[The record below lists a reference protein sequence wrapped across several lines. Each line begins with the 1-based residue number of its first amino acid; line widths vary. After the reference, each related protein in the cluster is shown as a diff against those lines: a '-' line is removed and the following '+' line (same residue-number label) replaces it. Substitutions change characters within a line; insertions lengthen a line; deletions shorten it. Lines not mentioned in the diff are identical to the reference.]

1 MVSKIIIEIENRV
14 ATKFN
19 KYEYEECK
27 NMKISKVNLGKG
39 FIDVYNFGDIKLHC
53 YQTNDLMNDE
63 SYILENEENLLLV
76 EFPAF
81 YDNLEEF
88 EKYVKRLNKN
98 IVGKVF
104 SDHPNGGTILQDVK
118 GYASE
123 GTIKSMKEGT
133 INNLVTGFE
142 KSFNGA
148 FAKEYHKITDV
159 LKDENINI
167 GGFELKII
175 YHDENIEIEFPQIGC
190 VYTHMLG
197 HDCHS
202 IVAGE
207 GHADAI
213 IKQLKRYK
221 ENGYNLV
228 LSSHYTPETLKDV
241 DTKIEYL
248 EELKKIAKNSVD
260 VNDFES
266 KVKTKYPE
274 YSGLNYLD
282 MTAGFFFPQK

>member
-1 MVSKIIIEIENRV
+1 MESKRIDL
-14 ATKFN
+14 K
-19 KYEYEECK
+19 
-27 NMKISKVNLGKG
+27 KG
-39 FIDVYNFGDIKLHC
+39 FVEVYDFGEIKLHS
-53 YQTNDLMNDE
+53 YQTNDLMYDE
-63 SYILENEENLLLV
+63 SYILENKDNVLLV

-81 YDNLEEF
+81 YDNLGEF
-88 EKYVKRLNKN
+88 EEYVKGLNKN

-104 SDHPNGGTILQDVK
+104 SDHPNGGTIFKDVK

-133 INNLVTGFE
+133 IGGLVTGFE
-142 KSFNGA
+142 TAFGGT
-148 FAKEYHKITDV
+148 FAKEYHEITDI
-159 LKDENINI
+159 LKDNKVNI
-167 GGFELKII
+167 GGFELNIT

-207 GHADAI
+207 GHANAI
-213 IKQLKRYK
+213 IEQLKGYK
-221 ENGYNLV
+221 AKGYNLV

-241 DTKIEYL
+241 DTKIAYL
-248 EELKKIAKNSVD
+248 EELKVLANVSHNID
-260 VNDFES
+260 DFKD
-266 KVKTKYPE
+266 KVKAKYPE

-282 MTAGFFFPQK
+282 MTAGFFFPQN

>member
-1 MVSKIIIEIENRV
+1 MEVSK
-14 ATKFN
+14 
-19 KYEYEECK
+19 
-27 NMKISKVNLGKG
+27 MNLEKG
-39 FIDVYNFGDIKLHC
+39 FIDIYNFGDIKLHC

-63 SYILENEENLLLV
+63 SYILENNENVLLV

-88 EKYVKRLNKN
+88 EKYVKGLKKN

-104 SDHPNGGTILQDVK
+104 SDHPNGGTILKDIK

-133 INNLVTGFE
+133 IHNLVIGFE

-148 FAKEYHKITDV
+148 FAKEFHEITDV
-159 LKDENINI
+159 LKDERVDI
-167 GGFELKII
+167 GGFELKIT
-175 YHDENIEIEFPQIGC
+175 YHDENIEIAFPQIAC

-207 GHADAI
+207 GHANLI
-213 IKQLKRYK
+213 IQQLKRYK

-241 DTKIEYL
+241 DTKIAYL
-248 EELKKIAKNSVD
+248 EELKILAKESENVT
-260 VNDFES
+260 DFEN
-266 KVKTKYPE
+266 KVKEKYPE

-282 MTAGFFFPQK
+282 MTAGFFFPQN

>member
-1 MVSKIIIEIENRV
+1 MESKRIDL
-14 ATKFN
+14 K
-19 KYEYEECK
+19 
-27 NMKISKVNLGKG
+27 KG
-39 FIDVYNFGDIKLHC
+39 FIEVYDFGEIKLQA
-53 YQTNDLMNDE
+53 YQTNDLMYDE
-63 SYILENEENLLLV
+63 SYILENKDNVLLV

-81 YDNLEEF
+81 YDNLGEF
-88 EKYVKRLNKN
+88 EEYVRGLNKN

-104 SDHPNGGTILQDVK
+104 SDHPNGGTIFKDVK

-133 INNLVTGFE
+133 INGLVTGFE
-142 KSFNGA
+142 TAFGGT
-148 FAKEYHKITDV
+148 FAKEYHEITGI
-159 LKDENINI
+159 LKERQVNI
-167 GGFELKII
+167 GGFELNIT
-175 YHDENIEIEFPQIGC
+175 YHDEDIEIEFPQIGC

-207 GHADAI
+207 GHANVI
-213 IKQLKRYK
+213 IEQLKGYK
-221 ENGYNLV
+221 EKGYNLA

-248 EELKKIAKNSVD
+248 EELKVIANDSKD
-260 VNDFES
+260 INDFKD
-266 KVKTKYPE
+266 KVKEKYPE

-282 MTAGFFFPQK
+282 MTAGFFFPQN

>member
-1 MVSKIIIEIENRV
+1 
-14 ATKFN
+14 
-19 KYEYEECK
+19 
-27 NMKISKVNLGKG
+27 
-39 FIDVYNFGDIKLHC
+39 
-53 YQTNDLMNDE
+53 MNDE
-63 SYILENEENLLLV
+63 SYILENKENVLLV

-88 EKYVKRLNKN
+88 EKYVKELNKN

-104 SDHPNGGTILQDVK
+104 SDHPNGGTILKDVK

-123 GTIKSMKEGT
+123 GTKKSMKEGT
-133 INNLVTGFE
+133 IHNLVTGFE

-148 FAKEYHKITDV
+148 FAKEFHKITDV
-159 LKDENINI
+159 LKDEKANI
-167 GGFELKII
+167 GGFELKIT
-175 YHDENIEIEFPQIGC
+175 YHEENIEIEFPQIGC

-207 GHADAI
+207 GHANVI
-213 IKQLKRYK
+213 IAQLKRYK

-241 DTKIEYL
+241 DTKIAYL
-248 EELKKIAKNSVD
+248 EELKILAKESENVT
-260 VNDFES
+260 DFEN
-266 KVKTKYPE
+266 KVKEKYPE

-282 MTAGFFFPQK
+282 MISGMFFSQN

>member
-1 MVSKIIIEIENRV
+1 ME
-14 ATKFN
+14 
-19 KYEYEECK
+19 
-27 NMKISKVNLGKG
+27 
-39 FIDVYNFGDIKLHC
+39 VYDFGEIKLHA

-63 SYILENEENLLLV
+63 SYILENIDNVLLV

-88 EKYVKRLNKN
+88 ETYVRGLNKN

-104 SDHPNGGTILQDVK
+104 SDHPNGGTILKDVK

-133 INNLVTGFE
+133 IHNLVTGFE
-142 KSFNGA
+142 SSFGGA
-148 FAKEYHKITDV
+148 FAKEYHEITDV
-159 LKDENINI
+159 LKDDHVNI
-167 GGFELKII
+167 GGFELNIT
-175 YHDENIEIEFPQIGC
+175 YHDENIEIEFPQINC

-213 IKQLKRYK
+213 IAGLNGYK
-221 ENGYNLV
+221 EKGYNLI
-228 LSSHYTPETLKDV
+228 LSSHYVPETLKDV
-241 DTKIEYL
+241 ETKIDYL
-248 EELKKIAKNSVD
+248 ENIKRLAKESSNAE
-260 VNDFES
+260 DFKE
-266 KVKTKYPE
+266 KVKSRYPE

-282 MTAGFFFPQK
+282 MTAGYFFSQA

>member
-1 MVSKIIIEIENRV
+1 MENKKI
-14 ATKFN
+14 
-19 KYEYEECK
+19 
-27 NMKISKVNLGKG
+27 NLGKG
-39 FIDVYNFGDIKLHC
+39 IIEIYDFGDIKLHC
-53 YQTNDLMNDE
+53 YQTNDFMNDE
-63 SYILENEENLLLV
+63 SYILENAENVLLV

-88 EKYVKRLNKN
+88 EKYVRGLNKN

-104 SDHPNGGTILQDVK
+104 SDHPNGATILKDVK

-133 INNLVTGFE
+133 IHNLVTGFE

-148 FAKEYHKITDV
+148 FAKELHEITDI
-159 LKDENINI
+159 LKDEHVNI
-167 GGFELKII
+167 GGFELNLT
-175 YHDENIEIEFPQIGC
+175 YHDENVEIEFPQIGC

-207 GHADAI
+207 EHANAI
-213 IKQLKRYK
+213 INQLKEYK
-221 ENGYNLV
+221 NKGYRLV
-228 LSSHYTPETLKDV
+228 LSSHYVPETLKDV
-241 DTKIEYL
+241 DTKIDYL
-248 EELKKIAKNSVD
+248 ENLKELAKESENAEV
-260 VNDFES
+260 FEK
-266 KVKTKYPE
+266 KVKDRYPE

-282 MTAGFFFPQK
+282 MTAGFFFPNK

>member
-1 MVSKIIIEIENRV
+1 
-14 ATKFN
+14 
-19 KYEYEECK
+19 
-27 NMKISKVNLGKG
+27 
-39 FIDVYNFGDIKLHC
+39 
-53 YQTNDLMNDE
+53 MNDE
-63 SYILENEENLLLV
+63 SYILENKENVLLV

-88 EKYVKRLNKN
+88 EKYVKELNKN

-104 SDHPNGGTILQDVK
+104 SDHPNGGTILKDVK

-123 GTIKSMKEGT
+123 GTKKSMKEGT
-133 INNLVTGFE
+133 IHNLVTGFE

-148 FAKEYHKITDV
+148 FAKEFHKITDV
-159 LKDENINI
+159 LKDEKANI
-167 GGFELKII
+167 GGFELKIT
-175 YHDENIEIEFPQIGC
+175 YHEENIEIEFPQIGC

-207 GHADAI
+207 GHANVI
-213 IKQLKRYK
+213 IAQLKRYK

-241 DTKIEYL
+241 DTKIAYL
-248 EELKKIAKNSVD
+248 YELKKIAKESKD
-260 VNDFES
+260 ANDFEN
-266 KVKTKYPE
+266 KVKAQYPE

-282 MTAGFFFPQK
+282 MISGMFFSQN